1 MKLKLHSTF
10 YKWFFLQIL
19 QKIRFVDL
27 RQNDPFLKKPI
38 KVSSDWLLCLWL
50 QPPGFSS
57 SRLRSPGTERVTTM
71 LCSSPKVQRANL
83 QSGSQHCRPSVE
95 QTPSRLRSLF
105 QKSFHLCLFWCPAL
119 KFLIGSEPFLQ
130 TRTGPNSLSP
140 TLPDLF
146 ESLLH
151 SSWTFKIDVMNTM
164 NFVFTVKFQGFC
176 ANHKWLFYFV
186 KTEMYLSDPIKPEL
200 HFTANPCV

>member
-1 MKLKLHSTF
+1 MLKNIQNFTKWIVLNMKLKLHSTF
-10 YKWFFLQIL
+10 YKWLFLQIL

-38 KVSSDWLLCLWL
+38 KVSSDWLLFLWL

-83 QSGSQHCRPSVE
+83 QSGSQHCRLSVE

-130 TRTGPNSLSP
+130 TRKRTE
-140 TLPDLF
+140 LF
-146 ESLLH
+146 VTNATWPVWK
-151 SSWTFKIDVMNTM
+151 SSSQFLNI
-164 NFVFTVKFQGFC
+164 
-176 ANHKWLFYFV
+176 
-186 KTEMYLSDPIKPEL
+186 
-200 HFTANPCV
+200 